1 MTHVKKKKNRVH
13 RYTATNLLFRIT
25 CSVRKYQYTFQ
36 IKVPT
41 ELCHRKSKFEKIA
54 V

>member
-25 CSVRKYQYTFQ
+25 CSVRKYQLYFSNKGTDR
-36 IKVPT
+36 VMPP
-41 ELCHRKSKFEKIA
+41 
-54 V
+54 